1 MAGIADKI
9 LRRVRS
15 KGRGKWVCTPK
26 DFLDL
31 GSRASV
37 DKALSRLA
45 KNGDLRRIGR
55 GLYDLPRFN
64 DLLKRPVPAGV
75 DAAVDAIV
83 RRDGIRIMSNG
94 MACANRLGLTNAV
107 SVKIAYITDGAT
119 RKISINRRTIYLYH
133 VGPRIMYWFGKKS
146 APVAIAL
153 LWLGAYASRD
163 ARVIPT
169 LRQTLPD
176 DVKKD
181 LAQNSAHLPGWASS
195 IVHDV
200 VDARVEAA

>member
-1 MAGIADKI
+1 MTGIADKI

-31 GSRASV
+31 GSRSSV
-37 DKALSRLA
+37 DKALSRLV

-55 GLYDLPRFN
+55 GFYDLPRFS
-64 DLLKRPVPAGV
+64 DFLKSFVPANIGS
-75 DAAVDAIV
+75 AVDAIV
-83 RRDGIRIMSNG
+83 RRDGIRIMGNG

-107 SVKIAYITDGAT
+107 SVQIAYITDGAT
-119 RKISINRRTIYLYH
+119 RKININRRTIYLHH
-133 VGPRIMYWFGKKS
+133 VGPRVMYWFGKKS
-146 APVAIAL
+146 AHVAIAL
-153 LWLGAYASRD
+153 LWLGPYASRD
-163 ARVIPT
+163 ARIIPT
-169 LRQTLPD
+169 LRRTLPD